1 MKAQQRTS
9 LRTLAVVAATIGV
22 GAVLFPGIGAR
33 AVGMPGD
40 GRAAWGL
47 RLFGVRELCLA
58 LGLLRAARAG
68 DGGQGRLMADLVTA
82 VQIGDAAVALLMFA
96 AGRLSRRGLAIVLA
110 GVPPTLAAT
119 RAARGARST

>member
-1 MKAQQRTS
+1 M
-9 LRTLAVVAATIGV
+9 AATIGA

-58 LGLLRAARAG
+58 LGLMRAARAG

-82 VQIGDAAVALLMFA
+82 VQVGDASVALLMFA
-96 AGRLSRRGLAIVLA
+96 AGRLSRRALLIVIA

-119 RAARGARST
+119 VAARGASSS